1 MNFESIVIPAMNDF
15 ASLYIEQKE
24 PVKGFFHYDITENTV
39 YEKRYRDLMSRNINR
54 AGIARV
60 IENYMMKFPQSDKTK
75 QSLEKLRNENSVVV
89 IGGQQAGLLTGPLY
103 TIHKIISIIKLA
115 EEQESKLN
123 QPVVPVFWIAGEDH
137 DFLEIN
143 HVYAEAG
150 KSLKKIS
157 FVSNN
162 DEKKMTSHIH
172 FNKDEMLQWVNTIFM
187 HFGEKEHT
195 KKILSTL
202 QTAIKQYSSITDLFS
217 YIVMSLFK
225 DYGLLIIDSAD
236 PALRK
241 IEEPFFSQ
249 LIDQNVEI
257 TQEVLSQQKEIE
269 TQGFKKAIEM
279 EDSAANIFIYL
290 NNERILLDYDS
301 ERDCFISKKAQIELD
316 RESLHELLRQDPE
329 KFSNNVVTRP
339 IMQEWLFPT
348 LAFIAGPG
356 EIAYWGEIKQAF
368 DFLGNKMPPIIPRM
382 NMTFLEAAVERDIF
396 DLELS
401 IEDILKNGVTRNKAL
416 FLESVA
422 DQELRCMIDQAKSF
436 LEEKYNSIFERF
448 EENDRGLL
456 PLARKNLSIHLNQ
469 LDYMEQK
476 ANHSLEIKHKT
487 ILEKY
492 NRIERSLKP
501 NGTPQE
507 RMWNIFYYLNEM
519 GESFIHQL
527 MEEKYVFDGTHKLI
541 RI

>member
-1 MNFESIVIPAMNDF
+1 MDFESIVIPATNDF

-39 YEKRYRDLMSRNINR
+39 YEKRYNDLMSRNIDR
-54 AGIARV
+54 AGITRV
-60 IENYMMKFPQSDKTK
+60 IENYMMKFPQSEKTK
-75 QSLEKLRNENSVVV
+75 RSLEKLRNEQSVVV

-123 QPVVPVFWIAGEDH
+123 KPVVPVFWIAGEDH

-143 HVYAEAG
+143 HVYVEAG
-150 KSLKKIS
+150 KSLQKIS
-157 FVSNN
+157 YKTNN
-162 DEKKMTSHIH
+162 DEKKMTSDIH
-172 FNKDEMLQWVNTIFM
+172 YNKDDMFQYVNTVFM

-195 KKILSTL
+195 KKILTSL
-202 QTAIKQYSSITDLFS
+202 QAGIMQYNSITDLFS

-236 PALRK
+236 PGLRQM
-241 IEEPFFSQ
+241 EEPFFSQ

-257 TQEVLSQQKEIE
+257 TQAVLSQQNEIGSH
-269 TQGFKKAIEM
+269 GFNKAIEM
-279 EDSAANIFIYL
+279 DNNAANLFVYV
-290 NNERILLDYDS
+290 NNERILLDYLA
-301 ERDCFISKKAQIELD
+301 ERDLFYSKKAQVEWE
-316 RESLHELLRQDPE
+316 RENLHELLRQNPE
-329 KFSNNVVTRP
+329 QFSNNVVTRP
-339 IMQEWLFPT
+339 LMQEWLFPT

-356 EIAYWGEIKQAF
+356 EIAYWGELKQAF
-368 DFLGNKMPPIIPRM
+368 DFLGHNMPPIIPRM
-382 NMTFLEAAVERDIF
+382 NMTFLEAAVERDIY

-401 IEDILKNGVTRNKAL
+401 IEVILKNGVTKNREL

-422 DQELRCMIDQAKSF
+422 DEELESILEQAKTY
-436 LEEKYNSIFERF
+436 LEKQYNSIFKRL
-448 EENDRGLL
+448 EESDRGLL
-456 PLARKNLSIHLNQ
+456 PLAKKNLSIHLKQ
-469 LDYMEQK
+469 LDFMEK
-476 ANHSLEIKHKT
+476 KSNESLEIRHQT
-487 ILEKY
+487 ILDKY
-492 NRIERSLKP
+492 TRIERHLRP
-501 NGTPQE
+501 QGTPQE